1 VTGAAGKP
9 KLHAITL
16 PRLEQCMPKWYPEE
30 SFDLQGHFKYTS
42 ADLDTINIK
51 GRFSHMDIAY
61 AFGQAG
67 GTAASGS
74 NGGLLATPLVPIILM
89 LGVMWFFLI
98 RPQQKKQKEHR
109 EMLGSLKKGDRI
121 ITSGGLY
128 GRITGITDA
137 TLTLEIADKV
147 RVKVSRAHVAGLA
160 KAVSQAAADSSAKD
174 KSEADK
180 K

>member
-1 VTGAAGKP
+1 
-9 KLHAITL
+9 
-16 PRLEQCMPKWYPEE
+16 
-30 SFDLQGHFKYTS
+30 
-42 ADLDTINIK
+42 
-51 GRFSHMDIAY
+51 MDIAY

-67 GTAASGS
+67 GAAAPGG
-74 NGGLLATPLVPIILM
+74 GGLLATPLVPIILM

-109 EMLGSLKKGDRI
+109 EMLVSLKKGDRI

-128 GRITGITDA
+128 GRITG
-137 TLTLEIADKV
+137 LTEASLTIEIADKV

-160 KAVSQAAADSSAKD
+160 QATPQAPAEAPAKE
-174 KSEADK
+174 KPEADK